1 MPFVRSSWVIWNA
14 CFLLSLEIQLSETKV
29 VIPFTDLTPHYSCAC
44 PYCVIFNY
52 CSYENYTWAINLS
65 SLYLLFEYIVS
76 HKQTLWHS
84 SIGYDLIKGLQLIWK
99 DVPLIGRQKSHLDHL
114 TWTLIIA
121 RTWLTSENLSPRI
134 VILSL
139 TACIICFLAL

>member
-1 MPFVRSSWVIWNA
+1 VYSTCWQSIQVL
-14 CFLLSLEIQLSETKV
+14 LLSIRYTTIKGINGL
-29 VIPFTDLTPHYSCAC
+29 
-44 PYCVIFNY
+44 YCVNGVIFNY

-134 VILSL
+134 VVKRLDGTVPSYSFISL
-139 TACIICFLAL
+139 I

>member
-1 MPFVRSSWVIWNA
+1 MLKIVYSTCWQSIQVL
-14 CFLLSLEIQLSETKV
+14 LLSIRYTTIKGINGL
-29 VIPFTDLTPHYSCAC
+29 
-44 PYCVIFNY
+44 YCVNGVIFNY

-99 DVPLIGRQKSHLDHL
+99 DVPLIGRQ
-114 TWTLIIA
+114 
-121 RTWLTSENLSPRI
+121 NRI
-134 VILSL
+134 
-139 TACIICFLAL
+139 